1 MRKQWFGDSRDYVKW
16 SCVRREAGEDFS
28 VIYAVMLRP
37 DSFKDPSLDPVVVKF
52 FDQQKNFDALEQL
65 FPGRFEVMGDLY
77 EKRHAEAYFDRLRAS
92 IMAKQP
98 GDKTLVF
105 LDPDTGIEPLGSAK
119 NEHLLIKDIVSIC
132 SVLRP
137 GDKVVI
143 YQHALHSAN
152 WMNTFSQRLN
162 KIAVDTQT
170 ELGDP
175 FHSPGVA
182 KDVCFFTLTKRP

>member
-1 MRKQWFGDSRDYVKW
+1 
-16 SCVRREAGEDFS
+16 
-28 VIYAVMLRP
+28 
-37 DSFKDPSLDPVVVKF
+37 
-52 FDQQKNFDALEQL
+52 
-65 FPGRFEVMGDLY
+65 
-77 EKRHAEAYFDRLRAS
+77 
-92 IMAKQP
+92 MAKQP

-182 KDVCFFTLTKRP
+182 KTSAFSLLLRGPEGAETKHTPDAGCSIHRVFVSRDEWAFAPRANHPPSFLIGLIGVDPC